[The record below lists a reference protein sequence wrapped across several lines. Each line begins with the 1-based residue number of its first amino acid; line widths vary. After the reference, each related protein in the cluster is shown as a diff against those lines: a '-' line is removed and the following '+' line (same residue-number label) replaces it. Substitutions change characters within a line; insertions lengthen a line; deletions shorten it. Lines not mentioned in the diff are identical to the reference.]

1 VEGKPVIA
9 LAFIIY
15 LLPVAGELLFTGKTL
30 AGKKPYCT
38 ATLAGAL
45 RPWPFASPL
54 WVRRPFNHCFHLLGG
69 ELAFAKEKKEKKMR
83 KKRKRK
89 ER

>member
-1 VEGKPVIA
+1 MIA

-15 LLPVAGELLFTGKTL
+15 LLPVVGELLFTGKTL
-30 AGKKPYCT
+30 AGNKPYCT

-45 RPWPFASPL
+45 PFASSL